1 MVSHDMTQAMD
12 ETAGAGATRD
22 RSGPDI
28 QNAPL
33 PEPTLA
39 DVIAA
44 FGDTHQITVE
54 EFCIVAVRRPSPTV
68 QVVTI
73 GRTAGELLAKLRAG
87 QDGTS

>member
-1 MVSHDMTQAMD
+1 MVNHDMIQAME
-12 ETAGAGATRD
+12 ETAGTDATRD

-28 QNAPL
+28 HYAPL

-39 DVIAA
+39 DVMAA

-73 GRTAGELLAKLRAG
+73 GRTAGELLSKLRAG
-87 QDGTS
+87 RDGTS

>member
-1 MVSHDMTQAMD
+1 MN
-12 ETAGAGATRD
+12 ETAGTDATLD
-22 RSGPDI
+22 RSDPDV
-28 QNAPL
+28 QHPPL

-39 DVIAA
+39 DVMAA

-54 EFCIVAVRRPSPTV
+54 EFCILAIRRPSPTV

-87 QDGTS
+87 RDGTS